1 MKLAK
6 KLLELYILIWRV
18 ESVSQDFKDASLRHL
33 FKNKGKRHVC
43 DNWRGI
49 SLALQVKFLLE
60 LFSTELSSILFT
72 TSIQNLNVASV
83 LVVALLT

>member
-18 ESVSQDFKDASLRHL
+18 ESVSQDFNDASLRHL
-33 FKNKGKRHVC
+33 FKNKGKSHVC

-49 SLALQVKFLLE
+49 SLLCIAGK
-60 LFSTELSSILFT
+60 IR
-72 TSIQNLNVASV
+72 A
-83 LVVALLT
+83 